1 MREYPRSWRPRR
13 GGGGGVVSRSEPATT
28 SGYRRSDGQ
37 IGVRNHVLVLPSVI
51 CSHQIADRIADQV
64 GTAVSA
70 PHDHGCA
77 QLGSDNERTERT
89 LANLAANP
97 NVAGS
102 VVVGLGCEEVQSD
115 SLAETIAGN
124 GRPVRELSIQGVGGT
139 DACLERGVE
148 MAEELVEAA
157 SQSTQP
163 TDLGDLTVG
172 IVASDLADSTVSTAA
187 PRVAAFVDEVIDAG
201 GRVVAAG
208 NEPMLADPDA
218 ALEAVEPAA
227 RADAERLLDRNLE
240 EPAKVGR
247 VRRRA
252 EEISFAE
259 ATGAWGD
266 HQVQDLLEYGAR
278 ATHDSGV
285 ALVDAPSEFASATT
299 ALASAGAGIV
309 IHLTAD
315 GVPAGHPVV
324 PVVKVTGDSET
335 AAALPEDI
343 DVDAATDPSGTLR
356 RTVEGIV
363 AGEDSAPERH
373 GLTTFAIDRIGPSM

>member
-1 MREYPRSWRPRR
+1 M
-13 GGGGGVVSRSEPATT
+13 SRSEPATT